1 MRVAVAKK
9 GIWGWGSKKGQVGAS
24 DLINT
29 GDTAGCPAPGPSL
42 SLWWGV
48 LRQLPQTAAA
58 NKNAK
63 PGEGGGEG
71 GHCRVLRAQG
81 ALRPARRAAL
91 NITPEFSII
100 SS

>member
-1 MRVAVAKK
+1 MAKK
-9 GIWGWGSKKGQVGAS
+9 GIWAGVLKKSQVGAS

-29 GDTAGCPAPGPSL
+29 GDTAGCPCSWAIL
-42 SLWWGV
+42 VTLWWGV
-48 LRQLPQTAAA
+48 PRHLPQIAAE

-63 PGEGGGEG
+63 PGEGEGEG
-71 GHCRVLRAQG
+71 GHCRVLRAKG